1 MRGGMIALD
10 LVQADKGKIDKAMA
24 DRAEAL
30 LRKGRAVP
38 EGGKFRAIAQ
48 VGLRRLQYQAGQYAQ
63 LLAEY
68 KKEQGNLP
76 EAAQAEVL
84 LLAANSQRQLGNSK
98 EAEALYGQIITKFP
112 DREEAKDAAYQRL
125 INVYNSDPSSLISAV
140 DEFLATNPTAER
152 ADQAKLLKAEALYK
166 QQNCAEA
173 GPIFEELRASQL
185 SAKLRADAAYK
196 LGLCHAQMKNIP
208 GVIEAFTYYV
218 QAFPDDPQAPAAL
231 AQRALAYE
239 QRQELRRRGGGFKH
253 DPHQIS
259 QGARAGGGFAVESF
273 NPRTAGK
280 HQGHGRHISPT
291 PERIP
296 QEFCCGAGAI
306 LHRQSRV

>member
-1 MRGGMIALD
+1 MSTPIA
-10 LVQADKGKIDKAMA
+10 
-24 DRAEAL
+24 
-30 LRKGRAVP
+30 
-38 EGGKFRAIAQ
+38 KFRAIAQ

-218 QAFPDDPQAPAAL
+218 QAFPDKGGKWL
-231 AQRALAYE
+231 ISTSGGEE
-239 QRQELRRRGGGFKH
+239 QRFPWE
-253 DPHQIS
+253 
-259 QGARAGGGFAVESF
+259 
-273 NPRTAGK
+273 PR
-280 HQGHGRHISPT
+280 
-291 PERIP
+291 PED
-296 QEFCCGAGAI
+296 
-306 LHRQSRV
+306 